1 MDELRLLTKKE
12 RRQAYEQVFREAF
25 PPAELKPLRSM
36 EQQIAAG
43 AYDFLGFF
51 REGIPLGYACC
62 WKDGRFILIDYLC
75 VRAEERNGG
84 AGGRILTALRA
95 RYPADTVFIGES
107 EAPVGD
113 PGRDALILRR
123 LNFDRRSG
131 AVFLDYDCALFG
143 VHYKTMVWATGPV
156 DQAEVQRH
164 HDAIYRRSFPRW
176 LYDKAV
182 QLPLQPGEA
191 IKPRQVW
198 DERPERGEEEI

>member
-12 RRQAYEQVFREAF
+12 WRQAYDQVFREAF

-43 AYDFLGFF
+43 TYDFLGFF
-51 REGIPLGYACC
+51 REDTALGYACC
-62 WKDGRFILIDYLC
+62 WRDGRYILIDYLC
-75 VRAEERNGG
+75 VRAEARNGG
-84 AGGRILTALRA
+84 VGGRILTALRE

-113 PGRDALILRR
+113 PAQDALILRR
-123 LNFDRRSG
+123 LDFYRRSG

-143 VHYKTMVWATGPV
+143 VHYKTMVWANGPV
-156 DQAEVQRH
+156 DQGSVQRH
-164 HDAIYRRSFPRW
+164 HDAVYRRSFPRW

-191 IKPRQVW
+191 IRPRQVW
-198 DERPERGEEEI
+198 DERPEH